1 MSEDARSLDCPMC
14 GSDDPS
20 IDLTHPID
28 GVHECPDPFHAQ
40 TATPSTEEDAE
51 RVPRR
56 VLSTILA
63 VCPMCA
69 GGDVGPYT
77 DDERPD
83 DDLWWCPA
91 CRDTFPAP
99 SPVEVIEADHY
110 DKLLSTLK
118 ERTEALER
126 LLANAEHIFDGKPVR
141 DWDETLAEARAA
153 LPTEGGGE

>member
-1 MSEDARSLDCPMC
+1 MSSPE
-14 GSDDPS
+14 
-20 IDLTHPID
+20 
-28 GVHECPDPFHAQ
+28 PF
-40 TATPSTEEDAE
+40 TEEDAE

-99 SPVEVIEADHY
+99 GPVEVIEADHY

-118 ERTEALER
+118 ERAEALER
-126 LLANAEHIFDGKPVR
+126 IERDCATWGNLTREELPALIAELARH
-141 DWDETLAEARAA
+141 ARRA